1 MSSITSTICNRWV
14 NRLGLVHAHHHHD
27 YIEKVSAIGPGKPS
41 SKSITIYAVMILVGF
56 GSFAYFAFVSDQP
69 RIGWISYLHNLYF
82 FTGLSAA
89 GVVIAAI
96 LQVTNAMWG
105 RPIKRFAE
113 ATGSFLPFAI
123 GGLILFWIGADT
135 IYEWI
140 QYPPHGGNK
149 EFWLTK
155 PFMFVR
161 VIGGLLLLTWLG
173 KYFTNHSLRPDL
185 GLAHEHN
192 SPAHWRGIEEERAR
206 SQGRQSLIA
215 PFYCLAFAVV
225 CSLLAYDLIMS
236 LDYRWFSTMFGG
248 WNFTTNILLGFG
260 FLYYLTHFISKRFD
274 LDLYMSRPLYHD
286 IGKLAF
292 GFTVVWGY
300 LFFAQYLVIWYGNLS
315 FEAGYLLTR
324 FEGLPWKYFSY
335 VAFAMV
341 FLLPFILG
349 LSKQRKMSFATYAPV
364 ATISIMGVWIERFVL
379 IAPAAWYFDHE
390 KMAFMPGVSNLVIA
404 DVLTFIGFLGLF
416 LWVYTAYLFKRPLMV
431 ISDPRLDLGINR
443 H

>member
-1 MSSITSTICNRWV
+1 M
-14 NRLGLVHAHHHHD
+14 HAEHHQD
-27 YIEKVSAIGPGKPS
+27 YIEVVSAIGPQKPA
-41 SKSITIYAVMILVGF
+41 SKTIVLYVVMMLVGF
-56 GSFAYFAFVSDQP
+56 AAFGYFAFVHPQP

-113 ATGSFLPFAI
+113 ASGSFLPYAI
-123 GGLILFWIGADT
+123 VGVIVLWFGADH

-140 QYPPHGGNK
+140 NYPPQGGNK
-149 EFWLTK
+149 AFWLTK

-161 VIGGLLLLTWLG
+161 VIGGLLLLTWLA

-192 SPAHWRGIEEERAR
+192 SAWKQPSHWLGVEAETNR
-206 SQGRQSLIA
+206 SQRRQTLIA

-225 CSLLAYDLIMS
+225 CSLLAFDLIMS

-248 WNFTTNILLGFG
+248 WNFTTNILLAYGFMY
-260 FLYYLTHFISKRFD
+260 FLTHFVSKRFE
-274 LDLYMSRPLYHD
+274 LEKYMSRPLFHD
-286 IGKLAF
+286 IGKLTF

-315 FEAGYLLTR
+315 IETGYLITR
-324 FEGLPWKYFSY
+324 FESMPWKNFSY
-335 VAFAMV
+335 IAFAMV
-341 FLLPFILG
+341 FALPFILG
-349 LSKQRKMSFATYAPV
+349 LSKNRKLAFASFVPV
-364 ATISIMGVWIERFVL
+364 ATISFIGIWIERFVL
-379 IAPAAWYFDHE
+379 IAPATWYFDHE
-390 KMAFMPGVSNLVIA
+390 SNTFMSGVSTLVIA
-404 DVLTFIGFLGLF
+404 DILVFIGFLGLF
-416 LWVYTAYLFKRPLMV
+416 LLIYTTYLFKRPLMV
-431 ISDPRLDLGINR
+431 ISDPRLDMGINR